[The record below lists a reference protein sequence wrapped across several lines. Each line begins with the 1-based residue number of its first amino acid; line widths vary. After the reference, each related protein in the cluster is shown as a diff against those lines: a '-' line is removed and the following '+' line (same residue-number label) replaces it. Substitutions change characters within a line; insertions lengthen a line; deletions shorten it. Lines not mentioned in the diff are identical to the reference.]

1 MNLPELSV
9 KRPVAITMV
18 ALILMVLGAVAF
30 ERLGLDFFPDLQ
42 FPEVNVITTY
52 PGASSAEVETLITKP
67 LEESVATVA
76 GVRKV
81 KSSSR
86 EGSSLVQAE
95 LEWGSNMD
103 LIAQDVRNMIDIAYD
118 LLPDDVERPLVL
130 KGDVDMIP
138 ILYYGVYSKTGRDLR
153 NLRKL
158 IDDQVEKRI
167 DALPGVAA
175 ATVTGGLDREILVD
189 VDRNRLE
196 AHGLSMND
204 ISRVIRS
211 QNRDIPGGHLVQG
224 TREYVLRTL
233 GQYKNSAEIADTVVT
248 VSEGRPVYI
257 KDIADVKDL
266 YREKRDSSRTN
277 GVDSVV
283 FWVTK
288 ESGANTVEVV
298 DVVKKE
304 LLKIDKTLPPDVE
317 IVNAWDMSK
326 LVRDSVAQLKK
337 TVMWGSLLTVIVL
350 YIFLMNIRTTLTLF
364 ISIPFAVITTFVA
377 IYFGGYTLNLITLS
391 GLALGVGMI
400 VDNSVVVLEN
410 IFRHLEMGE
419 DRKTAAKKGAT
430 EVSMAITA
438 STLTSVI
445 VFVPLIFAQGIA
457 GEFTKPLG
465 LTVAFALMAS
475 LFVALTIVPML
486 ASKVLVL
493 GESNGQNFFK
503 KLVERYRRVIGF
515 SLNNRKLMVFLA
527 FIILILSIAAMSM
540 VRGEYLSRID
550 EPFATG
556 VIKLAPGT
564 SLDETLKYVD
574 TFEKLLMKQPEFS
587 SMLALTGLSDL
598 SKMDLSNAAGPAGA
612 NESEI
617 FLELCPPSERSR
629 TSAEFL
635 RDILKE
641 LPKLVDGTCYFMQTM
656 DYFTAG
662 GDRPIEIKIFG
673 SDLEVLKGLS
683 DNTEEFLKSLDGVM
697 EVDKSLR
704 MGKPELKIDVD
715 REKAALMGI
724 TAGMVAET
732 VDAAFLGRKVSKYR
746 ESGDEFD
753 IRVRFAKE
761 NRDTLNDL
769 KSITIYSPM
778 GFQVNLSSIAAIH
791 EGFGPIEIK
800 RENRERFAT
809 VRGNYA
815 PDEADLGEI
824 RKKIEEYFENNPVPE
839 GYFYKFGGSIEDM
852 SEMKNDMILIMVL
865 IILLVYM
872 VMAAQFESFS
882 HPLAIMVSVPL
893 AFIGAAFALLI
904 TGNSLSVMS
913 AIGIMMLIGIV
924 VNNGIVL
931 IDYVN
936 QLRARGMEK
945 HAAIKQAGVDRLRP
959 ILMTTLTTSLA
970 LTPMAVSAGGGA
982 ALFAPIAI
990 TIFGGLLTS
999 TFLTLVI
1006 VPAVYSLVDGAA
1018 ESVSGFVRGLSR
1030 N

>member
-18 ALILMVLGAVAF
+18 ALIMMVLGAVAF

-304 LLKIDKTLPPDVE
+304 LLKIDKTLPTDVE

-337 TVMWGSLLTVIVL
+337 TVLWGSLLTVIVL
-350 YIFLMNIRTTLTLF
+350 YVFLMNIRTTLTLF

-419 DRKTAAKKGAT
+419 DRKTAAKNGAT

-493 GESNGQNFFK
+493 GKSNDQH
-503 KLVERYRRVIGF
+503 R
-515 SLNNRKLMVFLA
+515 
-527 FIILILSIAAMSM
+527 
-540 VRGEYLSRID
+540 
-550 EPFATG
+550 
-556 VIKLAPGT
+556 
-564 SLDETLKYVD
+564 
-574 TFEKLLMKQPEFS
+574 
-587 SMLALTGLSDL
+587 
-598 SKMDLSNAAGPAGA
+598 
-612 NESEI
+612 
-617 FLELCPPSERSR
+617 
-629 TSAEFL
+629 
-635 RDILKE
+635 
-641 LPKLVDGTCYFMQTM
+641 
-656 DYFTAG
+656 
-662 GDRPIEIKIFG
+662 
-673 SDLEVLKGLS
+673 
-683 DNTEEFLKSLDGVM
+683 
-697 EVDKSLR
+697 
-704 MGKPELKIDVD
+704 
-715 REKAALMGI
+715 
-724 TAGMVAET
+724 
-732 VDAAFLGRKVSKYR
+732 
-746 ESGDEFD
+746 
-753 IRVRFAKE
+753 
-761 NRDTLNDL
+761 
-769 KSITIYSPM
+769 
-778 GFQVNLSSIAAIH
+778 
-791 EGFGPIEIK
+791 
-800 RENRERFAT
+800 
-809 VRGNYA
+809 
-815 PDEADLGEI
+815 
-824 RKKIEEYFENNPVPE
+824 
-839 GYFYKFGGSIEDM
+839 
-852 SEMKNDMILIMVL
+852 
-865 IILLVYM
+865 
-872 VMAAQFESFS
+872 
-882 HPLAIMVSVPL
+882 
-893 AFIGAAFALLI
+893 
-904 TGNSLSVMS
+904 
-913 AIGIMMLIGIV
+913 
-924 VNNGIVL
+924 
-931 IDYVN
+931 
-936 QLRARGMEK
+936 
-945 HAAIKQAGVDRLRP
+945 
-959 ILMTTLTTSLA
+959 
-970 LTPMAVSAGGGA
+970 
-982 ALFAPIAI
+982 
-990 TIFGGLLTS
+990 
-999 TFLTLVI
+999 
-1006 VPAVYSLVDGAA
+1006 
-1018 ESVSGFVRGLSR
+1018 
-1030 N
+1030 